1 MGGWWEKRVADALN
15 CQGNGSDPPSP
26 IGICVNTS
34 SSQPTRWQAQ
44 CAVRQMHSS
53 RRQRYREVVDDISE
67 TLLGISFE
75 PRLMPSPAIDPRT
88 IRSSASTPSLRSRDG
103 TVPLHA
109 RMDNGGNVRVVVR
122 VRAFL
127 PRGISGSHLAPRRR
141 CEADRLLT
149 VVATMS
155 RDGAWG

>member
-1 MGGWWEKRVADALN
+1 MADVLN
-15 CQGNGSDPPSP
+15 CQGNGSTHLPQSESVSTPS
-26 IGICVNTS
+26 N
-34 SSQPTRWQAQ
+34 SQPTRWQAQ

-127 PRGISGSHLAPRRR
+127 PRGIPASHLAPRRCR
-141 CEADRLLT
+141 GTDRLLMI
-149 VVATMS
+149 VATTF
-155 RDGAWG
+155 RNGAWGRMSD

>member
-1 MGGWWEKRVADALN
+1 MADASN
-15 CQGNGSDPPSP
+15 CQGNGSTHLPQSESVSTPS
-26 IGICVNTS
+26 N
-34 SSQPTRWQAQ
+34 SQPTRWQAP

-53 RRQRYREVVDDISE
+53 RRQRYREVVDDISD

-127 PRGISGSHLAPRRR
+127 PRGIPGSHLAPWRRT
-141 CEADRLLT
+141 DRLLMM
-149 VVATMS
+149 VATML
-155 RDGAWG
+155 RNRAWG